1 VVGEG
6 AAMQAQLITRVG
18 ETQYQ
23 TVGLFETSI
32 PALINAPQAARFTF

>member
-1 VVGEG
+1 VGEG

-18 ETQYQ
+18 ETQFQ

-32 PALINAPQAARFTF
+32 APLENAPQPARFNF